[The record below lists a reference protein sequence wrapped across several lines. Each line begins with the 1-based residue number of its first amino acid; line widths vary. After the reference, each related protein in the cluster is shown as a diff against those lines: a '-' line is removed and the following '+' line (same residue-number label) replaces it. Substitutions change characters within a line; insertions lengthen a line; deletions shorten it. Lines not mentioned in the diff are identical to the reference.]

1 MNNNSW
7 FKKEKPM
14 VTLSGLGGG
23 SASNLYWR
31 PAGGGGGVSTS
42 YVDEVFSTFLYTGNG
57 SYPRTITNNIDF
69 SNNDGLI
76 IHKSRSDGYGWVV
89 YDTVRGSGAKAL
101 RIDSQL
107 GENSGDVGPYG
118 LVDQFNSD
126 GFRLNQPSS
135 TDVLNGSNLKTA
147 SFSFRKAPGFF
158 DVVTWTGNSD
168 LNQTINHSL
177 SSIPGM
183 IIAKRTDSSSH
194 WVVYHR
200 GHIGYLRLNN
210 SNGAVNDNGAWTP
223 VTSTSF
229 KAYDYIN
236 VDGASYVAY
245 IFAGGESTAATAK
258 SVDFDGN
265 DYLIAPAS
273 SDLNI
278 GSSDFTFE
286 SWVYPT
292 NYGEIVSAFNQS
304 SPYVG
309 WLFGLNFAGNT
320 GKMAIW
326 LSEPSS
332 ASYHSNSVVPLN
344 QWSHVAFTKSGT
356 TYKFYLNGT
365 FDGSFTSSITSSTSQ
380 QDVRIGADNN
390 PTPSRYL
397 TGKISNLRI
406 TKGQVLYTDSFRPS
420 TEPLTTTSQGAIASN
435 VKLLCCNNSSVT
447 GATVIPTGSLSTYGD
462 PSASTDDPFDDPNG
476 FKFGEGNDQNVIKCG
491 TFIPDSN
498 GKATVNLGWEPQWW
512 MWKKTSGAGGWGVY
526 DAMRG
531 VNAIGNDQYLEMHN
545 PNAENSVDVLN
556 FTSTG
561 VDISLSA
568 ASHAGSTFLYVAVRR
583 PDGYVGKPP
592 TAGTD
597 VFTIDQGNG
606 SSTEAFTSGFP
617 VDYAIWRQTNTTFD
631 WYNSAR
637 KLANANDSEY
647 VKLNSTDGSTTT
659 SFAAFANNTGFHN
672 YSSYGSNSHGWM
684 WKRHAGMDVVIYT
697 GNGNNTDGA
706 NAHAHGLGKPPEMIW
721 IKTLNDGSYSG
732 VTHWTM
738 SHEGLNSGINPWQY
752 TMSINNTWSET
763 TTSNFGN
770 TTPTSTHFYVGDPGN
785 GRSNDNNSNYM
796 AILFAS
802 VDGICKV
809 GTYNGSS
816 STQTIQCGFQP
827 RFFWQ
832 KRVTGTGEWHTCDTI
847 RGWGSGNDQFLYFNA
862 TAGPGGYDFG
872 APTST
877 GFTITGGAA
886 TVSNTGE
893 KYIFY
898 AHA

>member
-7 FKKEKPM
+7 FKKEKPI
-14 VTLSGLGGG
+14 VTLPGLGGG
-23 SASNLYWR
+23 SASNIYWR
-31 PAGGGGGVSTS
+31 PAGGGGGGVSTS
-42 YVDEVFSTFLYTGNG
+42 YVDDVFSTFLYTGNG
-57 SYPRTITNNIDF
+57 SYPRTITNKIDF
-69 SNNDGLI
+69 SNNDGLVI
-76 IHKSRSDGYGWVV
+76 NKSRSNQYGWVV
-89 YDTVRGSGAKAL
+89 YDTVRGPGAKAL
-101 RIDSQL
+101 RIDSQG
-107 GENSGDVGPYG
+107 GENSNDVGPYG
-118 LVDQFNSD
+118 LIDQFNSD

-135 TDVLNGSNLKTA
+135 TDVLNDSGINTA

-158 DVVTWTGNSD
+158 DCVTWTGNSD

-183 IIAKRTDSSSH
+183 IIAKRTDSTSN

-200 GHIGYLRLNN
+200 GHTGYLRLNN

-258 SVDFDGN
+258 SVDFDGSG
-265 DYLIAPAS
+265 DYLTVADSDDFSFGSGAFTIEAWIKPTTVSNKTWIAKWVGGQYEWFFGTNSNELKFAYS
-273 SDLNI
+273 TNGSGYTILDSGYNVKVGQWQHIAVTRDGSGKIRIFVNGDLLSTNNANVTFHNGSQHLDIAHNSD
-278 GSSDFTFE
+278 GSS
-286 SWVYPT
+286 WQPQ
-292 NYGEIVSAFNQS
+292 A
-304 SPYVG
+304 
-309 WLFGLNFAGNT
+309 
-320 GKMAIW
+320 
-326 LSEPSS
+326 
-332 ASYHSNSVVPLN
+332 
-344 QWSHVAFTKSGT
+344 
-356 TYKFYLNGT
+356 
-365 FDGSFTSSITSSTSQ
+365 
-380 QDVRIGADNN
+380 
-390 PTPSRYL
+390 
-397 TGKISNLRI
+397 KISNVRI
-406 TKGQVLYTDSFRPS
+406 VKGTAVYTTAFRPP
-420 TEPLTTTSQGAIASN
+420 TEPLTNITNT
-435 VKLLCCNNSSVT
+435 KLLCCNDSST
-447 GATVIPTGSLSTYGD
+447 TGSTVTPTTITANGD
-462 PSASTDDPFDDPNG
+462 PTASTDNPFDDPNG
-476 FKFGEGNDQNVIKCG
+476 FKFGEGNDQNIIKCG
-491 TFIPDSN
+491 TFVPDSN
-498 GKATVNLGWEPQWW
+498 GKTTVNLGWEPQWW
-512 MWKKTSGAGGWGVY
+512 MWKKISASGGWGVY

-545 PNAENSVDVLN
+545 PNAENSTDVLN
-556 FTSTG
+556 FTPTG

-583 PDGYVGKPP
+583 PDGQVAKPP

-597 VFTIDQGNG
+597 VFTVDQGNS

-617 VDYAIWRQTNTTFD
+617 VDYAFWRQTNTTFD
-631 WYNSAR
+631 WYTSAR
-637 KLANANDSEY
+637 KLANGNNGEY
-647 VKLNSTDGSTTT
+647 VSLNKPDAKAT
-659 SFAAFANNTGFHN
+659 SSYAAFANNTGFHN
-672 YSSYGSNSHGWM
+672 YSSYGSGAHGWM
-684 WKRHAGMDVVIYT
+684 FKRHYGMDVVIYK

-706 NAHAHGLGKPPEMIW
+706 NAHAHGLGKIPEMIW
-721 IKTLNDGSYSG
+721 IKTLNDGSYGG

-816 STQTIQCGFQP
+816 STQTIPCGFQP

-832 KRVTGTGEWHTCDTI
+832 KRVTGDGDWHTCDTI
-847 RGWGSGNDQFLYFNA
+847 RGWGAGSDQFLYFQGTGA
-862 TAGPGGYDFG
+862 SGGYDFG

-877 GFTITGGAA
+877 GFTLTGGAQ
-886 TVSNTGE
+886 TVSDAGE